1 MTHPSDEPK
10 RLDFDTEPER
20 KPGRPLFDAAP
31 AAAAPAPRAPDTRV
45 RPIDLPQAAPSPS
58 PSSQPARP
66 AMPAPSGRPAP
77 AALDL
82 GPSSPRSEPRSPAAE
97 AVGKSLFGG
106 AEHPQLQACFD
117 AARAAYPNLYPE
129 HGARVERHIRQLLP
143 PRLATVA
150 TIGDTALAASGDLVE
165 AIADTT
171 REFGELNAADL
182 MAGLLAQATR
192 KDGMLDRWFRPTTN
206 TPVDYRAALGAL
218 KQSLGF
224 FPRRTAMLADKLRHA
239 DESLV
244 VVLAALSA
252 VTDVVRIPD
261 DAGLER
267 TLHDRRS
274 IVAQALQQLRMQPVQ
289 LSGLDERATDLMS
302 RADHLMNVVLP
313 AAHAARLRS

>member
-1 MTHPSDEPK
+1 MTHPPDEPK
-10 RLDFDTEPER
+10 RLDFDSEPAR
-20 KPGRPLFDAAP
+20 TPGRPLFDAAP
-31 AAAAPAPRAPDTRV
+31 AAAPAPRAPEQRV
-45 RPIDLPQAAPSPS
+45 RPIAPAPSAPS
-58 PSSQPARP
+58 APPSQPARP
-66 AMPAPSGRPAP
+66 VRADRPAP

-82 GPSSPRSEPRSPAAE
+82 GPSSPPQQQRAQARAPAAD

-143 PRLATVA
+143 PRLAAVA

-192 KDGMLDRWFRPTTN
+192 KDGMLDRWFRPATN

-239 DESLV
+239 DEGLV

-274 IVAQALQQLRMQPVQ
+274 IVAQALQQLRMQPMQ
-289 LSGLDERATDLMS
+289 LSGLDERVTDLMS

-313 AAHAARLRS
+313 AAHAARLRG